1 MKKLIKQK
9 IKQLENEAEEL
20 IQERDNQ
27 ERGNE
32 LLYVVDILKTLIEP
46 KPKNVY
52 LVINTRLFQI
62 NGAFKS
68 RKKAEKYRNGNID
81 YITQKIQVL

>member
-9 IKQLENEAEEL
+9 IKQLQSEAQEL
-20 IQERDNQ
+20 IQEKDNQ

-32 LLYVVDILKTLIEP
+32 LLYAVDILKALIEP
-46 KPKNVY
+46 KPKNIY
-52 LVINTRLFQI
+52 LVVNTRLFQI
-62 NGAFKS
+62 NGAFRS
-68 RKKAEKYRNGNID
+68 RKKAENYRNGNID